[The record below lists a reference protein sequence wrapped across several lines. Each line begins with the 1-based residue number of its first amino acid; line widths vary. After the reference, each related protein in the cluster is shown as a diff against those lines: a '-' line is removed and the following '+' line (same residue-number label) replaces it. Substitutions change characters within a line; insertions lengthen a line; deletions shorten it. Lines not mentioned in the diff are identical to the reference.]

1 MSRPFKI
8 VGIGPISL
16 FVDDLVRA
24 ETFYTRVLGFTV
36 RERVSW
42 NGHDGI
48 VLNSGAEYFTLALYD
63 SALRAELGLPGRANS
78 MALGF
83 RVANYRQLRAAVA
96 FMCARGAQ
104 EVSVPAEL
112 VPGFDYVAHL
122 KDPDG
127 NLVQLHYYQ
136 RQCIP
141 APPLPAPVSSPVRDW
156 PETIAAAADVFG
168 GQQFLGPWE

>member
-16 FVDDLVRA
+16 FVDDLSKTEA
-24 ETFYTRVLGFTV
+24 FYTEVLGFSV
-36 RERVSW
+36 RERVGW
-42 NGHDGI
+42 NGHRGV
-48 VLNSGAEYFTLALYD
+48 VLTFGAEYFMLALYE
-63 SALRAELGLPGRANS
+63 SALRPDLGLPERANS

-83 RVANYRQLRAAVA
+83 RVANYRQLRAAVE
-96 FMCARGAQ
+96 FMRARGAE
-104 EVSVPAEL
+104 EVRVPAEL

-127 NLVQLHYYQ
+127 NLVQLYYYQ
-136 RQCIP
+136 RLCVPTVPLTPTVSTSADEWP
-141 APPLPAPVSSPVRDW
+141 AVVDAAP
-156 PETIAAAADVFG
+156 DVFG